1 MKTFPLILAVAL
13 AGCSRLS
20 RVQVPAN
27 TVNFKTEHGSLALV
41 HPQDTQMKDVT
52 IEIATNGTVRAQI
65 GTLTTK
71 NSPDV
76 IDKSA
81 AGQVAII
88 KQWGETSEK
97 IFNAGAAA
105 MGTAGGT
112 AVKTAK

>member
-1 MKTFPLILAVAL
+1 MKTLCLCLVLA

-27 TVNFKTEHGSLALV
+27 TVDFVTPHGSLSLA

-52 IEIATNGTVRAQI
+52 VEIATNGTIRATI
-65 GTLTTK
+65 GSLTTK
-71 NSPDV
+71 NAPDV
-76 IDKSA
+76 IDKTA

-97 IFNAGAAA
+97 IFNAGATAIGA
-105 MGTAGGT
+105 GAGTA
-112 AVKTAK
+112 AKTAK